1 MVFNATLN
9 NISDISL
16 WSVLLVEETRVLG
29 ENYRPVSSHYQN
41 CCMQGQ
47 QAYGMQQQA
56 PPGKLLYIID
66 IPGMIYVLWIFNTAF
81 IQHMVVG
88 FTNTYAISAYHH

>member
-1 MVFNATLN
+1 
-9 NISDISL
+9 
-16 WSVLLVEETRVLG
+16 
-29 ENYRPVSSHYQN
+29 
-41 CCMQGQ
+41 MQGQ
-47 QAYGMQQQA
+47 QAYGMQQQMGA
-56 PPGKLLYIID
+56 QPVHSNQPQQTPPGKLLYIID